1 MGILTHTRV
10 SARIHNSRDADKNDC
25 YSWGAGRARRVRRCR
40 GALSMVVH
48 GGAWWRMVVHD
59 GAWWRMVV
67 HGGAWW
73 RTVAWQ
79 VDCQGGSVNFLSVSM
94 LFGCAF
100 TLPSSIL

>member
-1 MGILTHTRV
+1 
-10 SARIHNSRDADKNDC
+10 
-25 YSWGAGRARRVRRCR
+25 
-40 GALSMVVH
+40 MVVH